1 MTTTTCLRA
10 RITECTPS
18 NEELAAISYH
28 AVLSTMVESLAKDKH
43 RQGSWNQGIEANPRW
58 HLTRV
63 IRHAT
68 QALMLLDGLE
78 LKDEESVQI
87 HTRNALVRCCLAYA
101 QLGITNEKSPVAKS
115 KS

>member
-1 MTTTTCLRA
+1 MTTTTCLTPT
-10 RITECTPS
+10 ITRHTPS
-18 NEELAAISYH
+18 NEELAELAYR
-28 AVLSTMVESLAKDKH
+28 AVLDVMEESLASGKH
-43 RQGSWNQGIEANPRW
+43 GQGTWNQGVEANPRW

-78 LKDEESVQI
+78 LRDEESVQI

-101 QLGITNEKSPVAKS
+101 QLGETNEKSPVAKG
-115 KS
+115 